1 MCLSKFLLLFPTM
14 ETMNLKE
21 KKRNGKIQGHLK
33 ELKVQ
38 QPSLGWIGR
47 IDMGTPWTLCAES
60 CYLRDLIPI
69 TSSLCLCLLLQ
80 IP

>member
-1 MCLSKFLLLFPTM
+1 MWLSKFLLLFPTM

-38 QPSLGWIGR
+38 QPSLGWIER
-47 IDMGTPWTLCAES
+47 IDMGTT
-60 CYLRDLIPI
+60 
-69 TSSLCLCLLLQ
+69 
-80 IP
+80 